1 MSDSAQLFEE
11 LTAFCG
17 SDSLSEIGLREIIEQ
32 HHGAT
37 PDNDHA
43 FFLEVCQN
51 EKVTE
56 GIL

>member
-1 MSDSAQLFEE
+1 MDLILF
-11 LTAFCG
+11 L
-17 SDSLSEIGLREIIEQ
+17 IGLREIIEQ

-37 PDNDHA
+37 PDNDDPSNNDDHV